1 MGRKRIGPRQ
11 CVYLCLAGLICFS
24 PAGCSWKKPAGETP
38 QVSAPDVKPEM
49 QAGTE
54 TQAPPP
60 QVSAPGMKPE
70 MQARTE
76 TQAPPPQVSAPGM
89 KPGMQAR
96 TETQAPPPAAARPSP
111 ALPESRGVKAAA
123 EQLRRAKKL
132 LAHKDFEAS
141 FKSNQRVL
149 ALAGK
154 QPPADEALFNMGMI
168 YILSENPKRDPGKS
182 TLYFQRLV
190 KEFPESFLAQEAKAW
205 VGILQENEKLRDMI
219 EKAKQVDITVDEKKR
234 EIAR

>member
-11 CVYLCLAGLICFS
+11 CVYLCLAGLIFFS
-24 PAGCSWKKPAGETP
+24 PAGCSWKKPAVETP
-38 QVSAPDVKPEM
+38 EISGRGGKPE
-49 QAGTE
+49 
-54 TQAPPP
+54 
-60 QVSAPGMKPE
+60 V
-70 MQARTE
+70 QARVE
-76 TQAPPPQVSAPGM
+76 PQ
-89 KPGMQAR
+89 
-96 TETQAPPPAAARPSP
+96 TAPPPAAARPSA

-123 EQLRRAKKL
+123 EQLRRAKKF
-132 LAHKDFEAS
+132 LARKDFEAS

-154 QPPADEALFNMGMI
+154 QPPADEALFNLGMI
-168 YILSENPKRDPGKS
+168 YIHSENPKRDTGKS

-190 KEFPESFLAQEAKAW
+190 KEFPESFLVEEAKAW